1 MASAPHKTTQQV
13 QAEVWLTWI
22 ISSRGAEL
30 EGSQS
35 VVVQGCGERWNFF
48 GQRSERILIVKFRKK
63 GLRDRHQPRCGRCH
77 LPKSPFKNLSLPLSL
92 PLSPLSPHPNPLSR
106 MYNLFHSADPPTPT
120 KPNTDRTIHDGTP
133 QPCFEINQTHLRID
147 TIKADDD
154 RRLNM
159 RYELTPPTTLPYLPP
174 YLLSTPPTHS
184 SQCFHSLICTHT
196 SLRLSFSC
204 PPLCFAFSV
213 ALIRLRVA

>member
-1 MASAPHKTTQQV
+1 MIGTSPAVDA
-13 QAEVWLTWI
+13 A
-22 ISSRGAEL
+22 ISPNPPSK
-30 EGSQS
+30 
-35 VVVQGCGERWNFF
+35 
-48 GQRSERILIVKFRKK
+48 I
-63 GLRDRHQPRCGRCH
+63 
-77 LPKSPFKNLSLPLSL
+77 SPYLFLSLCL
-92 PLSPLSPHPNPLSR
+92 LSR
-106 MYNLFHSADPPTPT
+106 HTPTPFLACTTSFTRPIRPTPT
-120 KPNTDRTIHDGTP
+120 KPKTDRTTHDGTP
-133 QPCFEINQTHLRID
+133 QPCFEIDQTHLQFN

-184 SQCFHSLICTHT
+184 SQCFHSLIRTHT